1 MGRRRM
7 VVAFLSPAFILYSL
21 FFVYPALRA
30 VMVSLFEWDGF
41 RADMQYIGLQN
52 FQNIAGDPVFWDA
65 VQRSFF
71 ISIVG
76 GIAVFGTVFL
86 FAGAL
91 LRPIRFKRLFRSIIF
106 FPIVLPGIAIGVLWA
121 FFYNYQWGPLS
132 NALVG
137 LGLGALNR
145 PFLAPDTFIAAM
157 TVAVLWTFAGYYLV
171 LILAAVDRIPIETL
185 EAARLDGA
193 GEWHIFRRV
202 VIPMVADVL
211 LVAVT
216 LWIIGSLRIFDIIA
230 ATALPVPPTGS
241 YTLSIYIWT
250 QTVGGDPPSFRLGYG
265 AALGVV
271 LLLIILVGVTVA
283 RIVGRRDAIEY

>member
-1 MGRRRM
+1 MLA
-7 VVAFLSPAFILYSL
+7 AFLLPAFVLYSF
-21 FFVYPALRA
+21 FFVYPAIRA
-30 VMVSLFEWDGF
+30 VVVSLYEWDGF
-41 RADMQYIGLQN
+41 RADMQYIGLLN
-52 FQNIAGDPVFWDA
+52 FQHIASDPVFWDA
-65 VQRSFF
+65 IQRTLF

-76 GIAVFGTVFL
+76 GAAVFGTVFL

-91 LRPIRFKRLFRSIIF
+91 LRPIRFKRLFRAIIF

-137 LGLGALNR
+137 LGLGGLNR
-145 PFLAPDTFIAAM
+145 PFLATDSFIPAM

-171 LILAAVDRIPIETL
+171 LVLAGVDRIPIETL

-193 GEWHIFRRV
+193 GEWAVFRRI

-230 ATALPVPPTGS
+230 ATALPNPPTGS
-241 YTLSIYIWT
+241 YTLSIYIWS

-271 LLLIILVGVTVA
+271 LLLLVLVGVTVA